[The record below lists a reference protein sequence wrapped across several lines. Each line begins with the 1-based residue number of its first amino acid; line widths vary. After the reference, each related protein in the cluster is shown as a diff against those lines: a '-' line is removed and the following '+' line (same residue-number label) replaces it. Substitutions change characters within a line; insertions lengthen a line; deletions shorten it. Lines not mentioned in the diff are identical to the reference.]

1 MKKILNIIFLFI
13 SIAFSFANVNDVT
26 AQQVFA
32 NIEWATK
39 NGVVLEKI
47 ENVKYIDQAGIQ
59 KTGMVMYQICWFKYN

>member
-1 MKKILNIIFLFI
+1 MKKNLSILFLLI
-13 SIAFSFANVNDVT
+13 SISFSFAKSIDVT

-47 ENVKYIDQAGIQ
+47 ENVSFVDKTGTQ
-59 KTGMVMYQICWFKYN
+59 KTG

>member
-1 MKKILNIIFLFI
+1 MKNLLYILLFI
-13 SIAFSFANVNDVT
+13 YITFSFAKNNYVT

-47 ENVKYIDQAGIQ
+47 EDVKYIDQVGEEKSGVLELVKQ
-59 KTGMVMYQICWFKYN
+59 EDK